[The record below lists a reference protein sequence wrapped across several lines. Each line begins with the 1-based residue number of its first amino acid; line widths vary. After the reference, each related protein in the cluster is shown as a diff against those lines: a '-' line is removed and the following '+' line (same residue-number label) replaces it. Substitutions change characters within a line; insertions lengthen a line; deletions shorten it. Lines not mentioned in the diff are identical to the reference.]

1 MKVFCCQDLS
11 FIRIALHD
19 LNCLYLGVYL
29 IVWKTS
35 VQAAL
40 SCFGQEN
47 LLLFCL
53 EWRKAVPAEKW
64 TENGLTSCLLVKE
77 YGFACK
83 FNNGF
88 VVNQKKALPLPLIFE
103 RGNIKSNLL
112 IKTNLVLTILEWKI

>member
-11 FIRIALHD
+11 FIRIAFHG
-19 LNCLYLGVYL
+19 LNCLYLSVYL

-35 VQAAL
+35 AQAAL

-47 LLLFCL
+47 LFWFCL
-53 EWRKAVPAEKW
+53 EREKAVSAEKW
-64 TENGLTSCLLVKE
+64 AGNGLTSCLLVKE

>member
-1 MKVFCCQDLS
+1 MQINRFLPNEQISGKSFNASLRSYQTKVS
-11 FIRIALHD
+11 
-19 LNCLYLGVYL
+19 
-29 IVWKTS
+29 
-35 VQAAL
+35 
-40 SCFGQEN
+40 
-47 LLLFCL
+47 
-53 EWRKAVPAEKW
+53 AEKW
-64 TENGLTSCLLVKE
+64 AGNGLTSCLLVKE

>member
-1 MKVFCCQDLS
+1 MNKF
-11 FIRIALHD
+11 
-19 LNCLYLGVYL
+19 
-29 IVWKTS
+29 
-35 VQAAL
+35 
-40 SCFGQEN
+40 
-47 LLLFCL
+47 L
-53 EWRKAVPAEKW
+53 ERVLMPAVRSYQTKVPAEKW
-64 TENGLTSCLLVKE
+64 ARKGLTSCLLVKE

>member
-11 FIRIALHD
+11 FIRIALHG
-19 LNCLYLGVYL
+19 LNCLYLSVYL

-35 VQAAL
+35 AQAAL

-47 LLLFCL
+47 LFWFCL
-53 EWRKAVPAEKW
+53 EREKAVSAEKW
-64 TENGLTSCLLVKE
+64 AGNGLTSCLLVKE